1 MTKISNY
8 DEFNYDYRKYW
19 KGRDYEDRAEKIIL
33 ERYLRNYSGKFF
45 LDIGGSF
52 GRNLP
57 AYGFINETPIIL
69 DYSLET
75 LRKNKKNILN
85 KHPKTRLIAANAYR
99 MPLKGNCLNGS
110 LMVRT
115 LHHIEEQDRLF
126 KEINRVTKNN
136 GLFILEYANKL
147 HLKARIKWLLR
158 LDFKNFSTQ
167 PYQQPTKGYFEGVK
181 DGKQAIFLNYHPRNI
196 TKLLQKNNFKILKST
211 NCSFFRINLFK
222 KIVPIPIL
230 ITLEN
235 FSQKFLSWTNIAPS
249 IVLKSEKI
257 GVEKNETFETFEDI
271 LCCPGCKEDL
281 VFSGKEAKCK
291 KCKKTFK
298 KKDGIWDFRM

>member
-19 KGRDYEDRAEKIIL
+19 KGRVYEDKAEKVVL
-33 ERYLRNYSGKFF
+33 KRYLRGYKGKFF

-57 AYGFINETPIIL
+57 AYSFINETPIIL

-75 LRKNKKNILN
+75 LRKNKKSILA
-85 KHPKTRLIAANAYR
+85 KHPETRLIAANAYH
-99 MPLKGNCLNGS
+99 MPLKRNSLDGS

-126 KEINRVTKNN
+126 KEINRVMKNK

-147 HLKARIKWLLR
+147 HLKARIKWLLK
-158 LDFKNFSTQ
+158 FEFENFSTK

-181 DGKQAIFLNYHPRNI
+181 DGEQAIFLNYHPRNI
-196 TKLLQKNNFKILKST
+196 TKLLQKNNFKILEST
-211 NCSFFRINLFK
+211 NCSFFRINFLK
-222 KIVPIPIL
+222 KALPFPLL
-230 ITLEN
+230 ITLEKI
-235 FSQKFLSWTNIAPS
+235 SQKLLSWTNIAPS

-257 GVEKNETFETFEDI
+257 GEKTSETFGTFEDI
-271 LCCPGCKEDL
+271 LCCPGCKGEL
-281 VFSGKEAKCK
+281 VFFAKEAKCK

-298 KKDGIWDFRM
+298 KKDDIWDFRM